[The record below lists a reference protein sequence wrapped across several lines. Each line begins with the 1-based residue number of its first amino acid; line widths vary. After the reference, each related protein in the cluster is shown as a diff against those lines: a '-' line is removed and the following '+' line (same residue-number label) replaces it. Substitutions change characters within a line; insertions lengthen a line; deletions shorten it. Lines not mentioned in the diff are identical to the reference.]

1 MPALASLVA
10 LVLLLCST
18 PVSDALGATTGS
30 PQGRAAAE
38 AGARAV
44 FERNL
49 AAIEARDTA
58 AYLDCYLRSE
68 HLVRNGFGGVQ
79 LGFDGLAS
87 GVQEGWPD
95 RFEANELQ
103 VFAVSDEVVYGQYR
117 YRVTYGA
124 DVQEGISER
133 VFLLTSEG
141 WRIAVTTAFGA
152 PAGALAPLPAP
163 APTNDEDGNEP

>member
-1 MPALASLVA
+1 MPRFASLA
-10 LVLLLCST
+10 GLALLLCGALAG
-18 PVSDALGATTGS
+18 DALGVSTGT

-49 AAIEARDTA
+49 AAIEARDA
-58 AYLDCYLRSE
+58 NAYLDCYLHSE
-68 HLVRNGFGGVQ
+68 DLVRNGFDGVQ
-79 LGFDGLAS
+79 LGFEGLAS

-95 RFEANELQ
+95 RFEAYGMQ

-117 YRVTYGA
+117 YRVTYGD

-133 VFLLTSEG
+133 IFLRTSDG
-141 WRIAVTTAFGA
+141 WRIAVTTAYGA

-163 APTNDEDGNEP
+163 GDEDGKGP